1 MEQKSSRSL
10 QKLSGLRRD
19 HKGLINLMP
28 LQTGGMLTD
37 AAREALMEFADG
49 YSVCDFC
56 QGSLCSVT
64 NPPIR
69 DFVQELLPQFL
80 GCEVA
85 TITHGAREAKFMVIH
100 SLARPGTPSL
110 LMVTGITQRS

>member
-1 MEQKSSRSL
+1 MEQKSSKSL
-10 QKLSGLRRD
+10 QKLSELHRQ

-37 AAREALMEFADG
+37 AAREALVEFGDG

-56 QGSLCSVT
+56 QGSLCNVT

-69 DFVQELLPQFL
+69 
-80 GCEVA
+80 
-85 TITHGAREAKFMVIH
+85 
-100 SLARPGTPSL
+100 
-110 LMVTGITQRS
+110 